1 MIKKKKEEY
10 DAGKIEV
17 LEGIEP
23 VRRRPGMFIGA
34 TDIHGLHHLLT
45 EIIDNSVDEAL
56 SGEAKNIWITIKKN
70 GAAEVEDDGRGIPVG
85 KHSSGLS
92 ALEVAMTKL
101 HAGAKFATDTYKVS
115 GGLHGVG
122 ASCVN
127 ALSSEMTVEVR
138 RNNHLYRQLYQR
150 GKAITGVKENPL
162 PKTGPETGTKT
173 IFLADKQIFNDLK
186 LNRKKVERS
195 LRIRAYLVPRLFIH
209 FFDERENFE
218 KHFYF
223 ESGIKSMLHHI
234 NLNKEKI
241 SQLIYL
247 KQREKNVEVE
257 VALQYV
263 DDIEENN
270 QSFVNVI
277 PTPDEGAHVSGFR
290 SGLTRSINDYAEEK
304 KLIEEKTRFQGE
316 DVKEGLSTI
325 IYVKMPGDD
334 IQFESQTKTK
344 LNNKE
349 IRGIVRSMVKEGMD
363 IYLGEHPQEAKK
375 IINKIQ
381 IGARARRAAKA
392 ARAAVLRKGALFTG
406 SLPGKLADCQSK
418 DAASSEL
425 YIVEGDSA
433 GGCWSGDTK
442 IALTDGRNLSFKE
455 LSKMTGVGPAKA
467 CIILASHELV
477 KRGLDANN
485 ETLPIIKT
493 VQDVIAQTVYMR
505 NKQRE
510 HFMVIYL
517 NGRNQMVYK
526 KPMFIGTLNASLV
539 HPREIFLEAF
549 KQNAASVILA
559 HNHPSGDP
567 TPSTNDL
574 EITKRLISA
583 GKIMGVEVLDHVII
597 TKFQSYSFKENK
609 LV

>member
-1 MIKKKKEEY
+1 MDYHQE
-10 DAGKIEV
+10 
-17 LEGIEP
+17 
-23 VRRRPGMFIGA
+23 
-34 TDIHGLHHLLT
+34 
-45 EIIDNSVDEAL
+45 
-56 SGEAKNIWITIKKN
+56 N

-247 KQREKNVEVE
+247 KQREKNVEIE

-425 YIVEGDSA
+425 YI
-433 GGCWSGDTK
+433 
-442 IALTDGRNLSFKE
+442 GRRRF
-455 LSKMTGVGPAKA
+455 
-467 CIILASHELV
+467 C
-477 KRGLDANN
+477 RG
-485 ETLPIIKT
+485 
-493 VQDVIAQTVYMR
+493 M
-505 NKQRE
+505 
-510 HFMVIYL
+510 
-517 NGRNQMVYK
+517 
-526 KPMFIGTLNASLV
+526 
-539 HPREIFLEAF
+539 LE
-549 KQNAASVILA
+549 
-559 HNHPSGDP
+559 
-567 TPSTNDL
+567 
-574 EITKRLISA
+574 RR
-583 GKIMGVEVLDHVII
+583 
-597 TKFQSYSFKENK
+597 Y
-609 LV
+609 

>member
-1 MIKKKKEEY
+1 MIKKKKEQY
-10 DAGKIEV
+10 DAGKIEI
-17 LEGIEP
+17 LEGVEP
-23 VRRRPGMFIGA
+23 VRRRPGMFIGS
-34 TDIHGLHHLLT
+34 TDTHGFHHLLT
-45 EIIDNSVDEAL
+45 EIVDNSIDEAL
-56 SGEAKNIWITIKKN
+56 SGEAENIWITIKKD

-101 HAGAKFATDTYKVS
+101 HAGAKFASDTYKVS

-127 ALSSEMTVEVR
+127 ALSSKMTVEVR

-150 GKAITGVKENPL
+150 GKAITGVKKHSL
-162 PKTGPETGTKT
+162 PKTGPKTGTKT
-173 IFLADKQIFNDLK
+173 IFLADKQIFGDLEF
-186 LNRKKVERS
+186 NRKKIERS
-195 LRIRAYLVPRLFIH
+195 LRIRAYLVPKLFIH
-209 FFDERENFE
+209 FFDERDNFE

-234 NLNKEKI
+234 NLDKEKI

-247 KQREKNVEVE
+247 KQREKNVEIE
-257 VALQYV
+257 IALQYV

-277 PTPDEGAHVSGFR
+277 PTPDEGTHVSGFR

-304 KLIEEKTRFQGE
+304 KLVEEKTRFHGE
-316 DVKEGLSTI
+316 DIKEGLSTI

-334 IQFESQTKTK
+334 IQFESQTKTR

-349 IRGIVRSMVKEGMD
+349 IRGIVRNIVKEGMD

-392 ARAAVLRKGALFTG
+392 ARAAVLRKSALFTG

-433 GGCWSGDTK
+433 GGCWDGNTK
-442 IALTDGRNLSFKE
+442 IALVDGRDLSFKE
-455 LSKMTGVGPAKA
+455 LVEEDKQGKKNFCYTIYDNGHIGVAPILNPRKTKKNTKVIK
-467 CIILASHELV
+467 IIL
-477 KRGLDANN
+477 NN
-485 ETLPIIKT
+485 KKEIICT
-493 VQDVIAQTVYMR
+493 PD
-505 NKQRE
+505 
-510 HFMVIYL
+510 HPFMLRDGSYKAAKDL
-517 NGRNQMVYK
+517 TPRDSLMPLYK
-526 KPMFIGTLNASLV
+526 KYSQIEKRITIEGYEMVPGS
-539 HPREIFLEAF
+539 PLEQKMDF
-549 KQNAASVILA
+549 HS
-559 HNHPSGDP
+559 
-567 TPSTNDL
+567 
-574 EITKRLISA
+574 
-583 GKIMGVEVLDHVII
+583 
-597 TKFQSYSFKENK
+597 SFGR
-609 LV
+609 